1 MVDFTCFQTRR
12 KAYGGANGNK
22 LSIIINDELWM
33 LKLPSHAW
41 KNANLSYSNSS
52 LNTTFIFQK
61 LTFQLSFDVNHN
73 YAS

>member
-33 LKLPSHAW
+33 LKLPSHAQ
-41 KNANLSYSNSS
+41 KHFLFELSAIVFIILLSLLIHYS
-52 LNTTFIFQK
+52 
-61 LTFQLSFDVNHN
+61 
-73 YAS
+73 

>member
-1 MVDFTCFQTRR
+1 MVGFIE
-12 KAYGGANGNK
+12 YGGANGNK

-33 LKLPSHAW
+33 LKLPSHAQ

-61 LTFQLSFDVNHN
+61 LTF
-73 YAS
+73 

>member
-33 LKLPSHAW
+33 LKLPSHVQ
-41 KNANLSYSNSS
+41 KNENLSYSNSS
-52 LNTTFIFQK
+52 L
-61 LTFQLSFDVNHN
+61 SE
-73 YAS
+73 Y